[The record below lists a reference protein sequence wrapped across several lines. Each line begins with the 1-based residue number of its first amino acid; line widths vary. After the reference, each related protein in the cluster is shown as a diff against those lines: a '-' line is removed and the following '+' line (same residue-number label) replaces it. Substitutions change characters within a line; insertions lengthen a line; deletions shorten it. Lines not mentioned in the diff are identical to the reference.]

1 MNQLC
6 SFGHK
11 LVLLSIKQN
20 VHPMRFF
27 IYVFTVVVISFSS
40 CSYKPNQTLF
50 EQTKS
55 IPDSIYQ
62 KSRASISNYR
72 IRPHDILQIRN
83 IQESKNL
90 INLGAGASSQG
101 VAATATTPQGDTYEV
116 DDDGT
121 IALTG
126 LGRVQIGGLTRVQVR
141 NYIEELYNK
150 KFLKDALFDVKLLN
164 LKVTVLGEV
173 RSPGNYILI
182 KDNTKLLDILG
193 EAGGL
198 TDKADEKTVKIIRG
212 EQAKPDVTVVDLSN
226 TSALNAASTF
236 LTNNDL
242 IYVGKNRTA
251 IRTEKTQTFSI
262 FVQPVILVIN
272 TVLILFTLAR
282 R

>member
-1 MNQLC
+1 M
-6 SFGHK
+6 
-11 LVLLSIKQN
+11 LLSIKQN
-20 VHPMRFF
+20 VVHCMRFLF
-27 IYVFTVVVISFSS
+27 FVFTLVVIIFSS
-40 CSYKPNQTLF
+40 CSYKPNQALF
-50 EQTKS
+50 EQSNS
-55 IPDSIYQ
+55 IPDSIFQ
-62 KSRASISNYR
+62 KSRASISNYH
-72 IRPHDILQIRN
+72 IGPHDILQIRN
-83 IQESKNL
+83 VQESKNL
-90 INLGAGASSQG
+90 IDLSAGASSQQAG
-101 VAATATTPQGDTYEV
+101 TTATTQEGDTYEV

-126 LGRVQIGGLTRVQVR
+126 LGRVQVGNLTRVQVR

-164 LKVTVLGEV
+164 LKVTILGEV

-193 EAGGL
+193 QAGGL

-212 EQAKPDVTVVDLSN
+212 EQQKPNVTVVDLSKAN
-226 TSALNAASTF
+226 ALNDASTF

-242 IYVGKNRTA
+242 IYVAKNKTA
-251 IRTEKTQTFSI
+251 IRTEKTQSFSI

-272 TVLILFTLAR
+272 TVLIIFTLAR